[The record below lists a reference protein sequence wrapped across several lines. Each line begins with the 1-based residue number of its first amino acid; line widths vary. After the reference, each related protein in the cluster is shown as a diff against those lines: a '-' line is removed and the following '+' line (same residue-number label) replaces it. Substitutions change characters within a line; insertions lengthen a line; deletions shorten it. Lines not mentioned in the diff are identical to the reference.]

1 MNQDFNNERDPL
13 PTFSN
18 EPDFGADESRSPLP
32 EYSDNNAYYDDPEIE
47 GEVERI
53 FKKALA
59 SVIIAELPIMSVV
72 AFFLSHSAWK
82 RAWELTDLAKER
94 GVRLPGKNI
103 AVKILSGIGRGI
115 SIFGTIFWTIYFL
128 LIALAISGNL

>member
-1 MNQDFNNERDPL
+1 MNQDFNNEREPL
-13 PTFSN
+13 PTFGN

-47 GEVERI
+47 DKVNYN

-59 SVIIAELPIMSVV
+59 SVILAEFPIMSIV

-82 RAWELTDLAKER
+82 CAWELTGLAKER

-115 SIFGTIFWTIYFL
+115 SIFGTIFWTIYLL
-128 LIALAISGNL
+128 LIVLAIVENL